1 MKFDISKL
9 GKYLLT
15 VEKPIYKVSLNNK
28 LLWTGIVLIVY
39 FLFSSQLFGHVYG
52 VSKGA
57 GQQFKSLEVLLGS
70 SFGTLMTLGI
80 GPMVTA
86 SIILQ
91 LLVGSKIIDWDL
103 NDPEQ
108 KEKFETIQKLASIAL
123 CFVEAFAFVIGGA
136 VPPQSPDAFTVSIV
150 ILQLAAGGLLV
161 LLLDEIVSKWGIGSG
176 VSLFIAAGVINRIFV
191 GLFTPFTAT
200 GTLPVAGNPPS
211 GIFWAFV
218 YNLMA
223 KNMQNVLINILPMIS
238 TIVVFFMV
246 VYAQGI
252 SVDIPLSFGSLRG
265 FGRRWSL
272 KLFYTSNIPVI
283 LTAALLANLQLFGGI
298 TSKPTIDNPNL
309 RCGILGCFSQTAQGN
324 SQPINGIMYYLTAPS
339 NLLLEII
346 SGLLSSQLVLRALTY
361 MAFMIGCSIVFSVF
375 WVSTSGMDAD
385 SVADQLTSIG
395 LQIPGYRSSPQII
408 KQVLEKYIPPLAV
421 LGGASIGLLAAFA
434 DFTGALGTGTGILLM
449 VTIIY
454 SVYEQLQNENLEG
467 AHPFIRKILGTS

>member
-1 MKFDISKL
+1 MFDLSKL
-9 GKYLLT
+9 NKYLIA

-28 LLWTGIVLIVY
+28 LLWTGIVLTIY

-103 NDPEQ
+103 NEPEQ
-108 KEKFETIQKLASIAL
+108 KEKFEAIQKLASIVL
-123 CFVEAFAFVIGGA
+123 CFVEAFAFVVGGA
-136 VPPQSPDAFTVSIV
+136 VPPQTKDIFTTTIV

-176 VSLFIAAGVINRIFV
+176 ISLFIAAGVINRIFV

-200 GTLPVAGNPPS
+200 GTLPATGNPPA

-223 KNMQNVLINILPMIS
+223 KNLQNILVNLLPMIS
-238 TIVVFFMV
+238 TIVVFLMV

-252 SVDIPLSFGSLRG
+252 SIDIPLSFSSMRG

-298 TSKPTIDNPNL
+298 TSKSTIDNPNL
-309 RCGILGCFSQTAQGN
+309 KCGILGCFSQTSSGG
-324 SQPINGIMYYLTAPS
+324 SQPVSGIMYFLTAPT
-339 NLLLEII
+339 NLLFDVI
-346 SGLLSSQLVLRALTY
+346 SGLLTSQLALRALTY
-361 MAFMIGCSIVFSVF
+361 MAFMIACSIIFSVF
-375 WVSTSGMDAD
+375 WVSTSGMDAE

-408 KQVLEKYIPPLAV
+408 RQVLDKYIPPLAV

-454 SVYEQLQNENLEG
+454 SIYEQLKTENLEG
-467 AHPFIRKILGTS
+467 AHPFVRKMLEES